1 MQLYT
6 TREIEQL
13 QQHEDLPCLI
23 EIMEWVKSF
32 LAKPHHHLGRPGV
45 VCPFVPHSLR
55 SNSIHLAVLRTKDL
69 CPEQVE
75 EIVIRYRDTFLSM
88 EVKEKELAINRAF
101 LLIFPDVHIEDACQ
115 VIDTVQQKLK
125 PSFVELGLMLGEFHN
140 RSESP
145 GLHNP
150 NFRPLRS
157 PIPLLVIRFMV
168 EADLPFLQ
176 SPADPHLL
184 IRYLEAYL
192 KRFGDNFTD
201 ESKFKSAHQA
211 LALAKEQIKQGNLVH
226 Y

>member
-23 EIMEWVKSF
+23 EIVEWVKKF
-32 LAKPHHHLGRPGV
+32 LARPHPNLGRPGV

-201 ESKFKSAHQA
+201 ESKFKNAHQA